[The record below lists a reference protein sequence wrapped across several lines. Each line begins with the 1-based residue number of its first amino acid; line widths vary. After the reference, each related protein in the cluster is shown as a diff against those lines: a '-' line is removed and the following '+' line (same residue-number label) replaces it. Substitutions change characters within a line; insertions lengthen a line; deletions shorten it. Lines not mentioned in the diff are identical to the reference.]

1 MGVLFNEQMEIDFMA
16 LRERLVCRVVKG
28 FEEFHSQKAVWR
40 AVKKAERALLK
51 RFVDGVEGARKGE
64 MADQE
69 LITSKNISKIMVVI
83 HRFSDKAE

>member
-1 MGVLFNEQMEIDFMA
+1 MA
-16 LRERLVCRVVKG
+16 LRERLVSRVVKG
-28 FEEFHSQKAVWR
+28 FEEIHSKKAVWR

-51 RFVDGVEGARKGE
+51 RFVDGVEGARTGE
-64 MADQE
+64 IADQE